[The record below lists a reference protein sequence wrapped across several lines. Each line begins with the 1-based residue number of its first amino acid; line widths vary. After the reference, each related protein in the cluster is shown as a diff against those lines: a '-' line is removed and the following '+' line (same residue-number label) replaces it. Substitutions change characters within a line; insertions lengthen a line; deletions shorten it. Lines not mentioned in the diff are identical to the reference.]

1 MKERFD
7 QILDECID
15 RILLRGETVE
25 SCLARFPD
33 YRAEL
38 APELRLVMEAAGSVA
53 FTPSA
58 GAKERG
64 RRRLKAGLGSLQKE
78 QRGAR
83 WQTLR
88 PFWDTGWLPR
98 WALASLALSITL
110 LVGATA
116 TAWASSD
123 SLPGERLYPI
133 KLAIEQSRL
142 VLPLSQESKAILHL
156 SYADRRTQEIV
167 ALMRS
172 ENTPLLQPT
181 LERPKRT

>member
-98 WALASLALSITL
+98 WA
-110 LVGATA
+110 
-116 TAWASSD
+116 SSD